1 MYKNVITSENT
12 PDSHKAVIVNQV
24 DGQLAE
30 VADSETE
37 AVQVERLKEHFTWL
51 LANDFYKDELS
62 AEQIAEMEN
71 YLPSDYQ
78 DEYQDLPI

>member
-12 PDSHKAVIVNQV
+12 EETHKEVITSQIPD
-24 DGQLAE
+24 QLSQIGSDE
-30 VADSETE
+30 N
-37 AVQVERLKEHFTWL
+37 VEEIKEHFKWV

-62 AEQIAEMEN
+62 AEQISEIES

-78 DEYQDLPI
+78 EEYEDLPV

>member
-12 PDSHKAVIVNQV
+12 EESHKEVITSQIP
-24 DGQLAE
+24 DQLSQIGSDE
-30 VADSETE
+30 NVE
-37 AVQVERLKEHFTWL
+37 AIKEHFKWV

-62 AEQIAEMEN
+62 AEQIAEMES

-78 DEYQDLPI
+78 EEYEDLPV